1 MYIYIYIFIYN
12 ELGYL
17 TQENP
22 FERVNALCF
31 TVNRDFFSPWI
42 ACFSFLW
49 MKKFAKV
56 KKKRLRQKMV
66 KSITGLPPTPTT
78 SSYSFHPIYSTP
90 SLHKHDVNSLSYIAP
105 APATQTYVAPLR
117 QMVTKEQT
125 TSMKSWGFGF
135 TYMFFLL
142 YVLLFTGKTRLQ
154 DKENDRRF
162 KKIALF
168 LFFPTKMHL
177 WIWQFIPDWWGLQI
191 CQSIKHSLSKTF
203 YLSGK

>member
-1 MYIYIYIFIYN
+1 MIYNNWLTWTLVYMLRIYIKCNPTVKFLKYNFNNKSLVGITLIKVCIYIYIYIYIFIYN

-66 KSITGLPPTPTT
+66 KSITGLPPTPHH
-78 SSYSFHPIYSTP
+78 FFIFIP
-90 SLHKHDVNSLSYIAP
+90 SYI
-105 APATQTYVAPLR
+105 
-117 QMVTKEQT
+117 
-125 TSMKSWGFGF
+125 
-135 TYMFFLL
+135 L
-142 YVLLFTGKTRLQ
+142 YSL
-154 DKENDRRF
+154 
-162 KKIALF
+162 
-168 LFFPTKMHL
+168 PT
-177 WIWQFIPDWWGLQI
+177 
-191 CQSIKHSLSKTF
+191 
-203 YLSGK
+203 